1 MPTIAWRLLHV
12 LALCTLAITQPL
24 LAILGD
30 NPTFFT
36 AHDSSPGQVV
46 WLALTVA
53 LVPALVLSALDVG
66 AHLISP
72 SLGRRVHVAIVAVLV
87 FVMVIQIV
95 DVLPGHW
102 LVPVGVAAA
111 LTAGLVVLYVSKE
124 AIRSVVS
131 MLALTPA
138 VFVSLFLFVSP
149 ASSIVFPDDVT
160 AVELDDL
167 LGDLDDPAFA
177 DPASDGSDTAPPT
190 LAERVDE
197 RFPPIHLLVFDE
209 LPMASLLDETGEID
223 RARWPN
229 FARLADT
236 SHLFSNATTT
246 GFTTERAIPGILTGR
261 YETAAA
267 PVYSLYPENLFTLLG
282 DIYDVSSSD
291 PLVDLCPPSVCNG
304 SPPQAMTELLA
315 SDSPTGTT
323 TPTTSS
329 TTSTVAPS
337 PAPDTG
343 PDSSFGLLLDDAMV
357 VFGHLATPD
366 GLDLGLPSIGA
377 TWGDFG
383 GDSRTGDTPPDP
395 TPAPTIT
402 TTSTT
407 GPPLTVDVGQV
418 PIDDVVDVDADAVNE
433 QNTEFLDSLITD
445 DSRVADFRVDVAAI
459 SATEAPR
466 LHYTHVLLPHV
477 PWRLHPDGEI
487 YADIELP
494 GYASMWDDDPATAR
508 AGQQRH
514 LLQLQFVDRLL
525 GEYLDALER
534 EGLLDAATVIVVADH
549 GISFRPGSRSR
560 GIDDVANLGGIAGV
574 PLFYKL
580 PGQTES
586 VRHHDPVET
595 IDIVP
600 TIAAQLEVEMPWS
613 VDGTDLFGP
622 GIERVRTVR
631 QPFSTDVPEPFQPL
645 MDEVTDDLLAVF
657 GNGTTGSLYGLAGL
671 HDRIGGSITDLI
683 DEETAYCWTRD
694 RPEAL
699 PDDDG
704 STGFAY
710 GRLATSRDERIP
722 IALTVGDTLTG
733 TSMSL
738 ATDVSHR
745 VYALGDPGLW
755 RDATIDDIGL
765 HEIVDGRLRPIPS
778 C

>member
-36 AHDSSPGQVV
+36 AHDSSPAQVV

-66 AHLISP
+66 AHLVSP
-72 SLGRRVHVAIVAVLV
+72 ALGRRVHVAIVAVLV
-87 FVMVIQIV
+87 FVVMIQIV

-102 LVPVGVAAA
+102 LVPVAVAAA
-111 LTAGLVVLYVSKE
+111 LTTGLVVLYVSKE

-131 MLALTPA
+131 LLALTPA
-138 VFVSLFLFVSP
+138 LFVSLFLFVSP

-160 AVELDDL
+160 AVEFDDLLDDL
-167 LGDLDDPAFA
+167 DDDPAFADA
-177 DPASDGSDTAPPT
+177 DPASDGSDAAPPT

-209 LPMASLLDETGEID
+209 LPMASLLDETGQID

-282 DIYDVSSSD
+282 GIYDISSSD

-315 SDSPTGTT
+315 ADAPTETT
-323 TPTTSS
+323 EPATSS
-329 TTSTVAPS
+329 TMSTVAPE
-337 PAPDTG
+337 PANDTG

-383 GDSRTGDTPPDP
+383 GDSRTDTPPP
-395 TPAPTIT
+395 TSTTVPATST
-402 TTSTT
+402 TTS
-407 GPPLTVDVGQV
+407 PPLALDVGQV
-418 PIDDVVDVDADAVNE
+418 PIDDVVDVDPDAVNE
-433 QNTEFLDSLITD
+433 ENTEFLESLITD
-445 DSRVADFRVDVAAI
+445 DSRVADFRADVAAI
-459 SATEAPR
+459 SAASAPR
-466 LHYTHVLLPHV
+466 LRYTHVLLPHV

-487 YADIELP
+487 YADITLP
-494 GYASMWDDDPATAR
+494 GYFSMWDDDPATAR

-534 EGLLDAATVIVVADH
+534 EGLFDAATVVVVADH
-549 GISFRPGSRSR
+549 GISFRPGYRSR
-560 GIDDVANLGGIAGV
+560 GIDDANLGGIAGV

-600 TIAAQLEVEMPWS
+600 TIAAQLGVDMPWS

-622 GIERVRTVR
+622 GIERVRAVR
-631 QPFSTDVPEPFQPL
+631 HPFSTEIPEPYQPL

-657 GNGTTGSLYGLAGL
+657 GNGATGSLYGLAGL
-671 HDRIGGSITDLI
+671 HDRIGGSIIDLV
-683 DEETAYCWTRD
+683 DDETAYCWSRE
-694 RPEAL
+694 RPVAL

-704 STGFAY
+704 STGFVH

-755 RDATIDDIGL
+755 REATIDDIGL